1 MLLFV
6 HSKGVN
12 PLSFLWCCRSGAG
25 SNRWP
30 EKAVLVSSLDKDD
43 GDDVLPMDMSAIPK
57 ERFRWVPAEFS
68 KMALSSHFGQARDSS
83 TPFFFTRGQYMLY
96 RGGIDVRPMHAKQ

>member
-30 EKAVLVSSLDKDD
+30 EKAVLVSSSDEDD
-43 GDDVLPMDMSAIPK
+43 SDDVFLMDASTIPK
-57 ERFRWVPAEFS
+57 ESF
-68 KMALSSHFGQARDSS
+68 H
-83 TPFFFTRGQYMLY
+83 
-96 RGGIDVRPMHAKQ
+96 